1 MDAKIMEDNIDSYDR
16 LRRRILWSI
25 VNGLYLVGS
34 AHGDERNVMTCSF
47 VTQVATEPKLVGIGV
62 EREALSARLITDS
75 KAFSVM
81 FLSREQKDIVRK
93 FVKPAFCDHD
103 KNELNGYAYL
113 DGPSTKAPI
122 LENILA
128 YLECTLYQKLDFESH
143 TFFIGEVVNASFANM
158 DLIDSERTEQNQELP
173 VLRMEDTRM
182 HYGG

>member
-1 MDAKIMEDNIDSYDR
+1 MMEDNIDSYDR

-34 AHGDERNVMTCSF
+34 RHGEERNVMTCSF

-62 EREALSARLITDS
+62 EKESLSARLVADG
-75 KAFSVM
+75 KAFTLM
-81 FLSREQKDIVRK
+81 FLGRPQKDIVRK

-103 KNELNGYAYL
+103 KSEINGYPYL
-113 DGPSTKAPI
+113 DGPSTKAPV

-128 YLECTLYQKLDFESH
+128 YLECSLYQKLDFESH
-143 TFFIGEVVNASFANM
+143 TFFIGEVVNAAFDNI
-158 DLIDSERTEQNQELP
+158 DLMGEGSTESNQELE